1 MMRHSSGTDK
11 SRSVKRASRVLAVF
25 SVIALALAASPTALA
40 NERGRPGAPGVQQAN
55 LDQFFH
61 ILRSQLRSV
70 SWSD

>member
-1 MMRHSSGTDK
+1 VSQ
-11 SRSVKRASRVLAVF
+11 VLAIF

-40 NERGRPGAPGVQQAN
+40 KDRGRPGALGVQQAN

-61 ILRSQLRSV
+61 ILLSQLRSV